1 MSGVPRDVASR
12 NSEAISVPEPGWA
25 ACTDCASASALSMV
39 DMPVCVLAVAAL
51 EKSIKFFGK
60 AVAVEQLLAELNDG

>member
-1 MSGVPRDVASR
+1 MARIGPKPNKSISTCAADRPVSGV
-12 NSEAISVPEPGWA
+12 VPA
-25 ACTDCASASALSMV
+25 APPPAMSMV
-39 DMPVCVLAVAAL
+39 DMPVCVLAVADL